1 MTARFDVV
9 VVAAAL
15 LAAAVG
21 CTATAKREADTLA
34 SALEAYR
41 RTEGPMKPARARA
54 VSEVTCTDAR
64 VCDAKT
70 VCVAAVDATTQ
81 ALALKDEV
89 ASRVADIEHGSL
101 DRTSPE
107 AQALPGKLDEAERLL
122 KEGREKMRACDEK
135 LAKLRLEIGG

>member
-1 MTARFDVV
+1 MTARFVV
-9 VVAAAL
+9 GVAAIL
-15 LAAAVG
+15 AAVG

-54 VSEVTCTDAR
+54 VSEVNCSDAR
-64 VCDAKT
+64 VCDAKAL
-70 VCVAAVDATTQ
+70 CVAAVDATTQ

-89 ASRVADIEHGSL
+89 AARVGDIEHGAL
-101 DRTSPE
+101 DRGSPE

-122 KEGREKMRACDEK
+122 KEGRDKMRLCDEK
-135 LAKLRLEIGG
+135 LTKLRLEIGG

>member
-1 MTARFDVV
+1 MTARLTIVI
-9 VVAAAL
+9 AAAAT
-15 LAAAVG
+15 LAVVG

-34 SALEAYR
+34 SVVEAYR

-54 VSEVTCTDAR
+54 VSEVSCSDAR
-64 VCDAKT
+64 VCDAKAD
-70 VCVAAVDATTQ
+70 CVAAVDATTR

-89 ASRVADIEHGSL
+89 SARVGDIEHGTL

-122 KEGREKMRACDEK
+122 KEGRDKMRVCDEK

>member
-1 MTARFDVV
+1 MTARFVI
-9 VVAAAL
+9 VAAGV
-15 LAAAVG
+15 LAAAAATA

-34 SALEAYR
+34 SAVEAYR

-54 VSEVTCTDAR
+54 VSEVSCSDAR
-64 VCDAKT
+64 VCDAKAL
-70 VCVAAVDATTQ
+70 CVAAVDATTQ

-89 ASRVADIEHGSL
+89 AARVGDIEHGTL

-122 KEGREKMRACDEK
+122 KEGRDKMRACDEK
-135 LAKLRLEIGG
+135 LAKLRLEVGG